1 MRESEIRKRLADYD
15 VVTPAII
22 GDGPI
27 VCLYL
32 VAAFDVPPTDD
43 GKIPAITVTRT
54 PPKAHK

>member
-1 MRESEIRKRLADYD
+1 MKESEIRKRLADY
-15 VVTPAII
+15 VTSAII

-32 VAAFDVPPTDD
+32 VAAFDVPPASTTWVQL
-43 GKIPAITVTRT
+43 ITT